1 MKTSSALLTLGAL
14 ATLSFVSC
22 ASIWD
27 DTPATTT
34 DARYLSGTL
43 ESFEASLDTAAASED
58 LTSLFTSD
66 STSVLIARSAD
77 RTDPV
82 DNGDGTMTITR
93 TGKHW
98 AGFTF
103 TKVLVR
109 SKKPTLVELPAD
121 GNTVEKTA
129 EENWYIGTD
138 TTTEPFATIAIT
150 TTWTNVAGTIEITA
164 LTRSGERLGLG
175 KEKPQV
181 LTIAAS
187 YEGGELVSKTVEHY
201 STSVDAANLLY
212 TETFE
217 KFAATTTERE
227 YTKISRFDA
236 LGALKGYRTIATEG
250 TAGALKQ
257 TIVRYVA
264 REDLGELKRELTI
277 RTETDDGWSMSHV
290 YYRAD
295 GTEKSTNSETVV
307 STQVGEST
315 TIERKVIV
323 DGVSLTVLMTITPT
337 AEGYDLAVTNSEGAT
352 VNYTATRTAD
362 GAWIISNQADTAADP
377 ETVAGEDAV

>member
-150 TTWTNVAGTIEITA
+150 TTWTNVA
-164 LTRSGERLGLG
+164 
-175 KEKPQV
+175 P
-181 LTIAAS
+181 
-187 YEGGELVSKTVEHY
+187 SK
-201 STSVDAANLLY
+201 
-212 TETFE
+212 
-217 KFAATTTERE
+217 
-227 YTKISRFDA
+227 SR
-236 LGALKGYRTIATEG
+236 R
-250 TAGALKQ
+250 
-257 TIVRYVA
+257 
-264 REDLGELKRELTI
+264 
-277 RTETDDGWSMSHV
+277 
-290 YYRAD
+290 
-295 GTEKSTNSETVV
+295 
-307 STQVGEST
+307 
-315 TIERKVIV
+315 
-323 DGVSLTVLMTITPT
+323 
-337 AEGYDLAVTNSEGAT
+337 
-352 VNYTATRTAD
+352 
-362 GAWIISNQADTAADP
+362 
-377 ETVAGEDAV
+377 